1 VHGAQISQG
10 SAPRVRCRRG
20 TTTHPPTARL
30 GLQSVRLQFNQRSY
44 RRVVEYVRGA
54 KKRARTASPSRSD
67 AQPEHGKRP
76 AKPCTR
82 WRTEQTEQTFLKGS
96 SALTSAT
103 MLELSSLHVPQAVP
117 RREAPSAQGVP
128 QATDFPR
135 RHTRIGFTTILHNAP
150 QLHCSL
156 HPTHTILSSPSR
168 GPGARWPLP
177 KCPPHSPCSKVLGR
191 DL

>member
-1 VHGAQISQG
+1 MFQISQNIAHPG
-10 SAPRVRCRRG
+10 RTENGTPGPMSVLPR
-20 TTTHPPTARL
+20 
-30 GLQSVRLQFNQRSY
+30 QFNQRSY

-117 RREAPSAQGVP
+117 RREAPSALRAP
-128 QATDFPR
+128 RASDFPR
-135 RHTRIGFTTILHNAP
+135 SHARIGITTVLSAYITVA
-150 QLHCSL
+150 L
-156 HPTHTILSSPSR
+156 HPLRPTTRSTSPAVSE
-168 GPGARWPLP
+168 
-177 KCPPHSPCSKVLGR
+177 VL
-191 DL
+191 